1 MIGLIELSF
10 FDKLLRED
18 PKALQKWI
26 KFSNSYAG
34 TLRQT
39 AKKLLKILEIYW

>member
-1 MIGLIELSF
+1 MGLIELAL
-10 FDKLLRED
+10 FDKLLKED

-26 KFSNSYAG
+26 KFSNGYAG

-39 AKKLLKILEIYW
+39 AKQLLKILEIYW